1 MVKPLTMSTVMSA
14 CKSAKLIAVVDVV
27 VDDDD
32 EDDDDDD
39 GCCEGAGGGDVEG
52 AVRLVVNSVVEN

>member
-1 MVKPLTMSTVMSA
+1 MSTVMSA
-14 CKSAKLIAVVDVV
+14 CKSAKLSAVVDVV

-32 EDDDDDD
+32 KDVDDDD
-39 GCCEGAGGGDVEG
+39 GCCEGAGGGDGDVDDG